1 MNNLSALADL
11 LKRLTCLFVAF
22 SFFINIVSPA
32 MAQTAKTGFKLS
44 KKQKEDVE
52 RSLNQRYFEAV
63 STRES
68 TSIPRIEQE
77 KRVNQQLFKIDQ
89 GRLTDKDKARL
100 TQIDGLLNP
109 NNVFSVKETKDAF
122 AVFKAELTKDTAA
135 QKKQQIAQVND
146 RAAGAKAELRAQV
159 NQMIDSG
166 KYDTVKVEE
175 WRKENEARIDKWQQ
189 EALAQLNAWSKKRNA
204 QAKEIFNQA
213 QAESLAQVEKQIF
226 QAVKDLFILKDKA
239 PFAKRKLMSLAVRV
253 LPLRTR
259 DGKSF
264 FTPQQKQALRQMYSD
279 TLKTAKCETECA
291 FPLTAVVGLGMV
303 GASFQD
309 AQLVENFM
317 EKTRTGAYSVPA
329 LLTGASALLAM
340 KQYSVLRG
348 FIYSATDK
356 ERDISNLDLLSVTT
370 AVDVL
375 KNINGQYLGEVSK
388 YAVYPLTKNTSN
400 TAAFGNAW
408 EDLALL
414 LAAEGSKESLAMLK
428 EFGVDRCGVYVS
440 KSVTLKNEYK
450 MACTGI
456 VPFLAGA
463 LHSGKSGAEN
473 YTPQVNYLQP
483 GAYLD
488 SFGRSVRITP
498 QQAAQNRQKQA
509 SRRDLFN
516 QYVTMTGLSASAA
529 IARHLFKQ
537 SMGDLSA
544 ESELLLDQKL
554 YKVYAASAK
563 KHAPKP
569 GYAISAYSRGSAA
582 YNAKR
587 VRQDRTNWWLKAAQY
602 ADIAILVWCL
612 VDISKLALKGAN
624 LGRAM
629 YKAMNMARSGA
640 TVTQRAMMLRR
651 LNVVKPL
658 RTMRNIPVR
667 LRKGLEPAVLAQLP
681 QFATV
686 PTTAELLKVPG
697 GFIPAASKMVASNL
711 KFSAEAGVLSV
722 GAPAAMHPT
731 VLNEGE
737 VASLNTS
744 LAAATQRANT
754 AFANRGTV
762 AKLTTFSADG
772 AYRQMLAK
780 EISQLGSLPGYKPGE
795 TASLAAEVRNLKT
808 VKVPENI
815 AAFERRPLLSN
826 GKPDG
831 AAVTSLLSATLGVA
845 PTAEQTAYATTLLE
859 QTLQKTNAQ
868 YAAKSW
874 FKRTFS
880 RGSYKKAFMSN
891 LAQAMDADKRFLTEE
906 AYGKIGQAL
915 MHALNGDASVKA
927 PVSLAGIA
935 AEKAAP
941 AKKQKVTLLGAAVLT
956 GDGTTATELPLNV
969 YVASGF
975 GGLRKAGYQRVVFT
989 QGKSGVKFGFGTD
1002 LAGVTQPTN
1011 FKLTLSD
1018 SQIPAFAAAAERAD
1032 LAKPFELKLTALNQP
1047 GFFGSLRSSF
1057 ANRWNLFQ
1065 AQKAETGKW
1074 SFKNI
1079 LTRSKENM
1087 YAHDIPVF
1095 RQTEA
1100 GELVSV
1106 PLTLKADTYLGLKD
1120 AQMVLGPSG
1129 SVNFYRGGQLL
1140 TDISPFSYGVRKT
1153 QLKPFMDIVR
1163 QAPAGMRFDLTVK
1176 GTRSKLVPLY
1186 IATGLSLSSAS
1197 SSLIAPLE
1205 NTYGDRITETDKT
1218 MISLALPYIPSLLT
1232 PVFSPL
1238 VMKIGALKTVK
1249 IALATAFG
1257 GLVFAGVSGF
1267 GGKVH
1272 EDNLPPIWPL
1282 FVSGAAIGL
1291 SSALNRSGL
1300 NLLIDRIGGGGSLL
1314 TSMAFKNMGS
1324 MVMLLPPVVANTFFP
1339 GKTDFSLAFP
1349 VLGTISALSLGS
1361 LYFSRIDPNIGKV
1374 AGFMKFK
1381 PVALRGGLYP
1391 ALTNAWQNTRTL
1403 MRDGWGETW
1412 GSLRILASKEL
1423 LPLTASA
1430 FAFTGF
1436 EAATFNKAANQLI
1449 RPSVTEFDWINN
1461 NIHKDNRKN
1470 WIALVTS
1477 GTVVGFPLLVRLRAK
1492 SLLGALKDP
1501 LRPGLEYQ
1509 RMLKLSYGMNILG
1522 GATMMTFG
1530 FDGFTS
1536 PGFLGIA
1543 LVGMGTANVTQSL
1556 QKLANMNVV
1565 RGGYVAARTKGL
1577 AAAEA
1582 VVVRDKAATT
1592 AMTVFSLS
1600 QTGLAAV
1607 PLMVSHY
1614 TDGHIKAGI
1623 EDRKDVPRTSLWM
1636 PLTSIG
1642 LSMGLAAPS
1651 IGLFPK
1657 QIPAGTLGLTKGVFG
1672 SYGQAF
1678 GQTYNLFTPKTGVPY
1693 GTPSGFVPMPV
1704 NTDTPAQTED
1714 KK

>member
-11 LKRLTCLFVAF
+11 LKRFTCLFVAF
-22 SFFINIVSPA
+22 CFFIHIASPA
-32 MAQTAKTGFKLS
+32 MAQVSKPRFKLNE
-44 KKQKEDVE
+44 KQKEALDK
-52 RSLNQRYFEAV
+52 SLNQRTFEAV

-68 TSIPRIEQE
+68 TSLPRIEQE
-77 KRVNQQLFKIDQ
+77 KRLQQQVYKIDQ
-89 GRLTDKDKARL
+89 GRLSDKDKARL
-100 TQIDGLLNP
+100 IQIDGLLNP
-109 NNVFSVKETKDAF
+109 NSTFSSKTAKDAF
-122 AVFKAELTKDTAA
+122 ATFKTELTKDTAA
-135 QKKQQIAQVND
+135 QKKAQLAQVNE
-146 RAAGAKAELRAQV
+146 RAAQAKADLKAQA

-166 KYDTVKVEE
+166 KYDTAQVEE
-175 WRKENEARIDKWQQ
+175 WRKGNEALINKWQQ
-189 EALAQLNAWSKKRNA
+189 DSVAQLNAWSKKRNA
-204 QAKEIFNQA
+204 QAEKIFNQA
-213 QAESLAQVEKQIF
+213 QADSLARLEKQIF
-226 QAVKDLFILKDKA
+226 QAVKDLFVLKDKA
-239 PFAKRKLMSLAVRV
+239 PFAKRKLMTLSLRV

-264 FTPQQKQALRQMYSD
+264 FTPQQKQTLHSLYTNALKS
-279 TLKTAKCETECA
+279 AKCDKDCS

-303 GASFQD
+303 GSSVQD

-317 EKTRTGAYSVPA
+317 EKQRAGAYSVPV
-329 LLTGASALLAM
+329 LLAGASALLAM
-340 KQYSVLRG
+340 KQYGVLRG
-348 FIYSATDK
+348 FIHSATEK
-356 ERDISNLDLLSVTT
+356 ERDISHLDLFSVTT

-388 YAVYPLTKNTSN
+388 YAVYPLTKDVSN

-414 LAAEGSKESLAMLK
+414 LATEGSKESLAILK
-428 EFGVDRCGVYVS
+428 EFGVDRCVVYVS
-440 KSVTLKNEYK
+440 KTVTLKNEYK

-473 YTPQVNYLQP
+473 YTPQGNYLQP

-488 SFGRSVRITP
+488 SFGRSVQITP
-498 QQAAQNRQKQA
+498 QQASQNRKGWE
-509 SRRDLFN
+509 SRRALFN
-516 QYVTMTGLSASAA
+516 QYLAITGLSASAA
-529 IARHLFKQ
+529 VARHLFKQ

-554 YKVYAASAK
+554 YKVYASSAK
-563 KHAPKP
+563 KRAPKP

-651 LNVVKPL
+651 FNVVKPL

-667 LRKGLEPAVLAQLP
+667 LRKGLEPVVLAQLP

-697 GFIPAASKMVASNL
+697 GFVPAASKLVASNL
-711 KFSAEAGVLSV
+711 KFSAEVGVLSV
-722 GAPAAMHPT
+722 GKPAAVHPT

-737 VASLNTS
+737 VASLNAS

-754 AFANRGTV
+754 AFANRGTL
-762 AKLTTFSADG
+762 AKLTTVSADG

-780 EISQLGSLPGYKPGE
+780 EISQLGALPGYKPGE
-795 TASLAAEVRNLKT
+795 TASLAAEVKNLKT

-815 AAFERRPLLSN
+815 ASFERRPLLSN
-826 GKPDG
+826 GQPDG
-831 AAVTSLLSATLGVA
+831 VALNSLLSATLGGA
-845 PTAEQTAYATTLLE
+845 PTAQQTAYVTNLLT
-859 QTLQKTNAQ
+859 QTIQKTNAQ

-874 FKRTFS
+874 FKRKFS

-891 LAQAMDADKRFLTEE
+891 LAQTMDADKLFLIEE
-906 AYGKIGQAL
+906 TYGKIGQAL

-927 PVSLAGIA
+927 PISLAGIV

-941 AKKQKVTLLGAAVLT
+941 AKKQKVASLGASVLVE
-956 GDGTTATELPLNV
+956 DGAAPAELPLNV

-975 GGLRKAGYQRVVFT
+975 GGAKKAGYQRAIFT

-1002 LAGVTQPTN
+1002 LSSVTTPGN
-1011 FKLTLSD
+1011 FKLTLAD
-1018 SQIPAFAAAAERAD
+1018 SQISAFAAAAERAN
-1032 LAKPFELKLTALNQP
+1032 LTSPFELKLTSTGKP
-1047 GFFGSLRSSF
+1047 GFFNSLKSPF
-1057 ANRWNLFQ
+1057 VNRWNLFR

-1079 LTRSKENM
+1079 LTRSKEDM
-1087 YAHDIPVF
+1087 YAHEIPVF
-1095 RQTEA
+1095 RRTEA
-1100 GELVSV
+1100 GGLVSV

-1140 TDISPFSYGVRKT
+1140 TGLSPFSYGVRKT

-1176 GTRSKLVPLY
+1176 GTPSKLVPLY

-1205 NTYGDRITETDKT
+1205 NIYGDRITETDKT

-1249 IALATAFG
+1249 IALGTAFG
-1257 GLVFAGVSGF
+1257 GLLFAGVSGF
-1267 GGKVH
+1267 GGKVN

-1324 MVMLLPPVVANTFFP
+1324 MAMLLPPILANTFAP
-1339 GKTDFSLAFP
+1339 GATDFSLAFP
-1349 VLGTISALSLGS
+1349 VLGTISALSFGS

-1381 PVALRGGLYP
+1381 PVALRGGFYP

-1423 LPLTASA
+1423 LPLTAAA
-1430 FAFTGF
+1430 FTFTGF

-1449 RPSVTEFDWINN
+1449 RPSVKGFDWINN
-1461 NIHKDNRKN
+1461 NIHEDNRNN
-1470 WIALVTS
+1470 WVALVTS
-1477 GTVVGFPLLVRLRAK
+1477 GTVVAFPLLVRLRAK

-1582 VVVRDKAATT
+1582 AVVRDKAATT

-1623 EDRKDVPRTSLWM
+1623 EARADVPRTSLWM

-1657 QIPAGTLGLTKGVFG
+1657 QIPTGAFGLTKGVFG

-1678 GQTYNLFTPKTGVPY
+1678 GQTYNWFTPQQGTPY
-1693 GTPSGFVPMPV
+1693 GTPSGFMPMP
-1704 NTDTPAQTED
+1704 TQTASPAPEE